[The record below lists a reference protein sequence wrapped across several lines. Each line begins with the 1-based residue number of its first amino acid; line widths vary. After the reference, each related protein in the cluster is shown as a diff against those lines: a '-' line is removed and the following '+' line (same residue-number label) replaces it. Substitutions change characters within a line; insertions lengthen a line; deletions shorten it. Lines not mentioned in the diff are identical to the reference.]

1 MVRRRRSVFFMVV
14 EAREASDGRPS
25 YHNGTG
31 KQWEKCGKCGER
43 KFPLNGKMQNR
54 GNVPAT
60 AFAGENLLAFLA
72 RIGIMG
78 GVERHER
85 KVDMATSSITDN
97 FTISTKRAADAFAD
111 ALDRAALGRPRK
123 RRAKVAGLR
132 VAGRDAV
139 RRFLAGA
146 VLEPAASPGT

>member
-1 MVRRRRSVFFMVV
+1 MEGVERRAGGGYARRRR
-14 EAREASDGRPS
+14 GRRS
-25 YHNGTG
+25 G
-31 KQWEKCGKCGER
+31 EK
-43 KFPLNGKMQNR
+43 
-54 GNVPAT
+54 
-60 AFAGENLLAFLA
+60 LLAFLA

-139 RRFLAGA
+139 RRFLAGG

>member
-1 MVRRRRSVFFMVV
+1 
-14 EAREASDGRPS
+14 
-25 YHNGTG
+25 
-31 KQWEKCGKCGER
+31 
-43 KFPLNGKMQNR
+43 
-54 GNVPAT
+54 
-60 AFAGENLLAFLA
+60 
-72 RIGIMG
+72 MG

-139 RRFLAGA
+139 RRFLAGG

>member
-1 MVRRRRSVFFMVV
+1 MVRRRHSVFFMVV
-14 EAREASDGRPS
+14 EVREASDGRPS

-43 KFPLNGKMQNR
+43 KFPLNGKIQNR

-78 GVERHER
+78 GVGGTIPWLHSPSR
-85 KVDMATSSITDN
+85 KRKR
-97 FTISTKRAADAFAD
+97 ISTK
-111 ALDRAALGRPRK
+111 
-123 RRAKVAGLR
+123 
-132 VAGRDAV
+132 
-139 RRFLAGA
+139 
-146 VLEPAASPGT
+146 S